1 MKAVKRCFFV
11 FGSIPDLYKT
21 QEMCDRVNTA
31 DPSLTAYCLDKGLFT
46 YYVSKY
52 LRIFTPSLPLVST
65 CQLEEPP
72 HVLTSDFRQLP
83 PLPPHVKKDKKR
95 VQFKS
100 SGN

>member
-1 MKAVKRCFFV
+1 MFLNALGLKKCVMKAVKRCFFV

-72 HVLTSDFRQLP
+72 QVLTSDFRQLP
-83 PLPPHVKKDKKR
+83 PPPPA
-95 VQFKS
+95 S
-100 SGN
+100 C